1 MEVQLKKKGSDTTN
15 ISGAHEY
22 SNACIPESSFYINV
36 IKRIFDIVFSI
47 FCLIVLSPVML
58 VTAICIKLNDGGRI
72 IYYQDRLTLNGKV
85 FRCYKF
91 RSMSEDAEKDGIA
104 RLSVYN
110 DPRVTP
116 VGRILRRFHID
127 EFPQLINVI
136 KGEMS
141 IVGPRPERPVLA
153 AKIEET
159 LPQFR
164 QRLRVKAGITGYAQ
178 VMGRYTTLPAEKL
191 RMDMVYIEDISLSL
205 DIRIIFLTVIQLFK
219 K

>member
-1 MEVQLKKKGSDTTN
+1 MEVQMKKNVSDVKNT
-15 ISGAHEY
+15 SDSHEY
-22 SNACIPESSFYINV
+22 NIYCVPETGFYINV
-36 IKRIFDIVFSI
+36 VKRIFDIVFSVV
-47 FCLIVLSPVML
+47 CLIILSPVML
-58 VTAICIKLNDGGRI
+58 VTAICIKLTDGGRI

-116 VGRILRRFHID
+116 VGKILRRFHID

-141 IVGPRPERPVLA
+141 VVGPRPERPELA
-153 AKIEET
+153 AQIEET

-164 QRLRVKAGITGYAQ
+164 QRLSVKAGITGYAQ
-178 VMGRYTTLPAEKL
+178 VMGRYTTLPSEKL
-191 RMDMVYIEDISLSL
+191 RMDMLYIEDISLSL
-205 DIRIIFLTVIQLFK
+205 DIRIIILTVVQLFK